1 MKKTWCFNR
10 HRFFYELMPVLMTI
24 FFIIFS
30 FQPVMAA
37 DAPLTLSECLSIAFK
52 KNLDI
57 DQAKKGRKEASFR
70 VKQAHARNYPEVDI
84 RAGAGYI
91 SEMNQIEFSDMS
103 VEAPGLPPM
112 TIPARHIE
120 TGDHENADL
129 SVALTQP
136 VYTGG
141 MIEGGIKAAEAGM
154 DGWAYQVALAKSE
167 IRVQVITAFYQLA
180 NAIESKRIALASR
193 DQIESHLKDAR
204 NLTEQGMMLK
214 SDLLPIDIRRLD
226 TELMIVKAE
235 NAISRG
241 QAALAERMGLSP
253 DTKIE
258 ISDTRDDSTPWPIP
272 EEFASN
278 IPLRP
283 EQQIIRKQIDAAS
296 AEIDIAK
303 GAQRPQV
310 GLEVSGHYGWP
321 GFVATDPQ
329 WDTWWQA
336 GMNVSWNIFDMK
348 RRKNEEHAA
357 YVKKER
363 LKQAKTSIANKIALD
378 QINTRLAYKE
388 AYHNMLINKEK
399 VESALENYH
408 TKEDNFKVGMASNTD
423 YLDAHTELMNAQSE
437 LSMISAQVQIAW
449 ADFLKAMGRD
459 LDKPEKLKVN

>member
-1 MKKTWCFNR
+1 MKKIWYFNQR
-10 HRFFYELMPVLMTI
+10 KFFYEWVPVLMTI

-70 VKQAHARNYPEVDI
+70 VKQAHARNYPEVGI
-84 RAGAGYI
+84 NAGAGYI
-91 SEMNQIEFSDMS
+91 SEMNQIEFGDMS
-103 VEAPGLPPM
+103 VKAPGLPPM

-141 MIEGGIKAAEAGM
+141 MIEGGIKAAQANM

-167 IRVQVITAFYQLA
+167 IRIQIITAFYQLA

-204 NLTEQGMMLK
+204 NLTQQGMMLK

-258 ISDTRDDSTPWPIP
+258 IADARNDSPPWPIP
-272 EEFASN
+272 DKFASN

-303 GAQRPQV
+303 GAQLPQI

-321 GFVATDPQ
+321 GFVATEPQ

-336 GMNVSWNIFDMK
+336 GMNVSWNIFDME

-363 LKQAKTSIANKIALD
+363 LKQAKASIANKIILD
-378 QINTRLAYKE
+378 QINTRLAYTE
-388 AYHNMLINKEK
+388 AYHKMLINREK
-399 VESALENYH
+399 VESARENYF
-408 TKEDNFKVGMASNTD
+408 TKENNFKVGMASNTD

-437 LSMISAQVQIAW
+437 LSMTSAQVQIAW

-459 LDKPEKLKVN
+459 QDKKEITR